1 MQASIICLSTPNRQ
15 MGTGMSTAEPATPV
29 LVQGPVSIARRHG
42 EACFHCGAV
51 ARTLYADGC
60 ITVIGSER
68 VWPIV
73 TCGCRR
79 QVAA

>member
-1 MQASIICLSTPNRQ
+1 
-15 MGTGMSTAEPATPV
+15 MSTCEPAAPI

-51 ARTLYADGC
+51 AKTLYADGS
-60 ITVIGSER
+60 ITLMGSDR

-79 QVAA
+79 QAATP